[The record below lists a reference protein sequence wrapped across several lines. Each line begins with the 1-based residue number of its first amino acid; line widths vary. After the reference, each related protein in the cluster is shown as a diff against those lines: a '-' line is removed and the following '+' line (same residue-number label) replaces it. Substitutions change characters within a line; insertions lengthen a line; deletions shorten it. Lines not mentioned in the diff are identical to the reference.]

1 MARIKCDEELPPA
14 EDPSGDGVGDEVTVE
29 EYVEQNK
36 VSLGK
41 TLLAVESGFFLED
54 TISQVVLSKVDERYL
69 ETRPQDISDTLR
81 ADCNRY
87 WTLDE
92 NGNMKYMNVD
102 VGKTLSENVN
112 IEFPTPPFWMARYT
126 SRTKELEERTKL
138 GLPIIEEEYVIT
150 EWNLVDAQGQAP
162 VVQSAV
168 WNVFIEG
175 GKADN
180 GTETFSRPSP
190 LIPVGETFTDHAF
203 TMNTPFS
210 KKELEMF
217 ANIEGDIYV
226 ADAESDYDFF
236 AKAYEEGIS
245 STNVP
250 ENALPHLYTEVQRG
264 ESETENTDKVGFE
277 AGYFREWINTVL
289 SNQGKMSEIAEDYE
303 NVAILDSVVGEENIL
318 DSENKSTSAFDIL
331 MAYANR
337 ENLFP
342 MNINIE
348 VGVNKETPS
357 DLMLQAEEVGMVD
370 DIVKMLMGDGDVDM
384 AVIIGADK
392 GSADSG
398 DSGEPVPIEEEEEF
412 EWTQWKS
419 KIKYDFGIRWPKGNL
434 LDASYHDEDK
444 LLQELKE
451 WNTTK
456 HSYSYT
462 WPKYVSNNLQDAT
475 LSPLWEQIEKYIDDN
490 SGEFGETIVNQAF
503 YYSPTDKNADESGGA
518 NAMKVYVE
526 VKESKGI
533 VNLWCYFWEEV

>member
-1 MARIKCDEELPPA
+1 MAIIKCDDELPPA
-14 EDPSGDGVGDEVTVE
+14 EDPSGGDGGDEVTVE

-54 TISQVVLSKVDERYL
+54 TISQVVLSKVNEHYL

-102 VGKTLSENVN
+102 VGQTLSENVN

-126 SRTKELEERTKL
+126 NRTTEVGTTDL

-150 EWNLVDAQGQAP
+150 EWNLVDAESQSP

-175 GKADN
+175 GEADN

-190 LIPVGETFTDHAF
+190 LIPTGSTFTDHAF

-217 ANIEGDIYV
+217 ANIDGHVDV
-226 ADAESDYDFF
+226 ADVESDYDFF
-236 AKAYEEGIS
+236 AKSYEEGIA
-245 STNVP
+245 STTVP

-264 ESETENTDKVGFE
+264 ESEAENTIVSVTTTQE
-277 AGYFREWINTVL
+277 NQVEEGYFRQWINNVL
-289 SNQGKMSEIAEDYE
+289 SSPDEMNDIAKRYE
-303 NVAILDSVVGEENIL
+303 NVAILDSVIDERHII
-318 DSENKSTSAFDIL
+318 DSTREDIDSGKSKSTSAFEIL

-342 MNINIE
+342 MNVNIE
-348 VGVNKETPS
+348 VNTESAS
-357 DLMLQAEEVGMVD
+357 DLMFKAEEVGMVD
-370 DIVKMLMGDGDVDM
+370 DIVKMLMSDGDVTPSQPDSDTADGEPNGGGEDIPAPEVDLIEYTESDVKDALEEAFDSLESNEYRSWGDVLVPYGKLGRVM
-384 AVIIGADK
+384 GTADSAVRTDFLTYYTDLMNIEQDADK
-392 GSADSG
+392 K
-398 DSGEPVPIEEEEEF
+398 
-412 EWTQWKS
+412 Q
-419 KIKYDFGIRWPKGNL
+419 N
-434 LDASYHDEDK
+434 
-444 LLQELKE
+444 
-451 WNTTK
+451 
-456 HSYSYT
+456 
-462 WPKYVSNNLQDAT
+462 
-475 LSPLWEQIEKYIDDN
+475 
-490 SGEFGETIVNQAF
+490 
-503 YYSPTDKNADESGGA
+503 
-518 NAMKVYVE
+518 MVYVGE
-526 VKESKGI
+526 ILVVYGDTLFNSPY
-533 VNLWCYFWEEV
+533 WRTS